1 MHSEDLY
8 YFLTVAAEGSV
19 SAASRRL
26 HIAQPALSKRM
37 QALERELGCVL
48 FIRGSRRISLTEAGE
63 ALRGRAEWDLS
74 RMTDDMLAHIRAKL
88 GAE

>member
-26 HIAQPALSKRM
+26 LIAQPALSKRM

-63 ALRGRAEWDLS
+63 APVSYTHLTLPTTERV
-74 RMTDDMLAHIRAKL
+74 
-88 GAE
+88 